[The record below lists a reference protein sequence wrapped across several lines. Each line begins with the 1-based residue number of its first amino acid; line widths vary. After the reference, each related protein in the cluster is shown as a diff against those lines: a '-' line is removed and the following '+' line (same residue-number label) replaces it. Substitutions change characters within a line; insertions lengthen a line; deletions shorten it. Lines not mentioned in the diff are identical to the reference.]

1 MPDLLTVGPGTV
13 VREDS
18 AALCYRAEAG
28 RIRLGR
34 VTLGANV
41 VVSEKTVLDI
51 DTAIGDGGR
60 LGHCSSLQPGQRVPT
75 GQYWHGSP
83 AQPADAAPPEVPP
96 ARCGSARRFWFS
108 MLQLANLFLL
118 APIGFV
124 TAVELSQLVPWTA
137 KIVAAGAHSV
147 SDPILYAQI
156 AGISLAL
163 FYGGMLTALAFVL
176 TVPRL
181 VHKLFVRPDEV
192 HALYGIR
199 YWAHRFVRRTTN
211 VTLFNDMLGDS
222 SFIVGYLTA
231 MGYDL
236 SEVQQTGSNFGSE
249 LRQDTPYLTRIG
261 TGTMVSDGRRAQHG
275 RDQHVLPHVP
285 GEHRRAQLPGQHARL
300 ARRGAGRRQRP
311 ARDEGRA
318 TAGRP
323 GPPRRRAAR
332 LARLRDP
339 ADGAARRGRA
349 ARLRRP
355 AQRPIR
361 QEPLQ
366 PAHHRPVHARAL
378 VRGVRRAGHRRRRRR
393 PARRVRDS
401 ALAAGFLAATAFGL
415 TYAVL
420 VERIA
425 GGFRRLTPK
434 LCSIYDPYFRWHERL
449 WKLLATP
456 PFAGTPFKPLLA
468 RMLGVR
474 IGRRVLDLGCSMPEK
489 TLVEIGD
496 HVTLNEGTII
506 QCHSLEDGVFKSDR
520 TVLGSGV
527 TVGVAAFVHY
537 GVSVGDGA
545 VIGADSFLMKGEEV
559 EPAAR
564 WAGNPA
570 REVPEAAELPSL
582 PAARRSAVVPLVLA
596 GLVAVALPAGVTI
609 GMTGTNLPFVPAALT
624 TPPPRRRPSQR
635 GTTPQETTPQETTPR
650 MTRPP
655 TRPARQTRRRRTTP
669 HPPPRSRAR

>member
-1 MPDLLTVGPGTV
+1 MLAQFCAKVRRHPDLAPVSIREVYEHPTVTALAALQPARPAAGAPPRQAPPSAPPVTRVGAFTHAACGTVQLLLFLTSLVVGAKVLETGYLWVAAATGVVDAYLRALAWSAGTFFGFALLPIVAKWLLVGRFKPCEFPAWGTAYLRFWLVKTLIRANPMTMFTGSPLHVIYLRALGARIGKGAVVLSPRVAACPDLLTVGPGTV

-118 APIGFV
+118 APIGFMA
-124 TAVELSQLVPWTA
+124 AVELSQLVPWTA
-137 KIVAAGAHSV
+137 KIVAAGSRSV

-199 YWAHRFVRRTTN
+199 YWAHRFIRRTTN

-249 LRQDTPYLTRIG
+249 QRQDTPYLTRIG
-261 TGTMVSDGRRAQHG
+261 DRDDGLRRA
-275 RDQHVLPHVP
+275 V
-285 GEHRRAQLPGQHARL
+285 A
-300 ARRGAGRRQRP
+300 
-311 ARDEGRA
+311 
-318 TAGRP
+318 
-323 GPPRRRAAR
+323 
-332 LARLRDP
+332 
-339 ADGAARRGRA
+339 
-349 ARLRRP
+349 
-355 AQRPIR
+355 
-361 QEPLQ
+361 
-366 PAHHRPVHARAL
+366 
-378 VRGVRRAGHRRRRRR
+378 
-393 PARRVRDS
+393 
-401 ALAAGFLAATAFGL
+401 
-415 TYAVL
+415 
-420 VERIA
+420 
-425 GGFRRLTPK
+425 
-434 LCSIYDPYFRWHERL
+434 CS
-449 WKLLATP
+449 T
-456 PFAGTPFKPLLA
+456 
-468 RMLGVR
+468 
-474 IGRRVLDLGCSMPEK
+474 
-489 TLVEIGD
+489 
-496 HVTLNEGTII
+496 
-506 QCHSLEDGVFKSDR
+506 R
-520 TVLGSGV
+520 T
-527 TVGVAAFVHY
+527 
-537 GVSVGDGA
+537 
-545 VIGADSFLMKGEEV
+545 
-559 EPAAR
+559 
-564 WAGNPA
+564 
-570 REVPEAAELPSL
+570 
-582 PAARRSAVVPLVLA
+582 
-596 GLVAVALPAGVTI
+596 
-609 GMTGTNLPFVPAALT
+609 
-624 TPPPRRRPSQR
+624 
-635 GTTPQETTPQETTPR
+635 
-650 MTRPP
+650 
-655 TRPARQTRRRRTTP
+655 
-669 HPPPRSRAR
+669 